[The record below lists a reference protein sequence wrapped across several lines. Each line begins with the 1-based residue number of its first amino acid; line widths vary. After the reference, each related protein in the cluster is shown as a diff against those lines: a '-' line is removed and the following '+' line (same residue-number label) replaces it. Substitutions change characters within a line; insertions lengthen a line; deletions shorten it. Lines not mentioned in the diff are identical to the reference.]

1 LFGPAGPFEIIAEH
15 PKTEVIHVVKVS
27 FSHVL
32 LMKQIREASLDP
44 SATSLYQ
51 IKYRILASQS
61 LAADRYTFMHR
72 QKTPSTLLWW
82 IEIKAPSILDE
93 DSRQSGAVGWRSLRI
108 TTSHH
113 YGPNP

>member
-1 LFGPAGPFEIIAEH
+1 
-15 PKTEVIHVVKVS
+15 
-27 FSHVL
+27 
-32 LMKQIREASLDP
+32 MKQIREASLDP

-61 LAADRYTFMHR
+61 LAADRYTFI
-72 QKTPSTLLWW
+72 PSTLLWW

-93 DSRQSGAVGWRSLRI
+93 DSRQSRAVGWRSLRI